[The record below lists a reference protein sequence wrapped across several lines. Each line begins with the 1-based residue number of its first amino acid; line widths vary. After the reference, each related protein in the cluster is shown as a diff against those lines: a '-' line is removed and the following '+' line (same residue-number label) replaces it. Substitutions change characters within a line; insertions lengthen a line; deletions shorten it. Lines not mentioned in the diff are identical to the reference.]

1 MAQTTEV
8 TRTEKIRLK
17 VIDQDGN
24 DILFGVKMT
33 AAMGK
38 LKKSYSEKV
47 GVPIKSLRFFFDGNR
62 INDEETPN
70 SLEMAQGDVIDVYQ
84 EQTGGKANEGN

>member
-1 MAQTTEV
+1 MAQTTEAA
-8 TRTEKIRLK
+8 RTEKIRLK

-24 DILFGVKMT
+24 DILFAVKMT
-33 AAMGK
+33 AAIGK
-38 LKKSYSEKV
+38 LKRSYSERV

-70 SLEMAQGDVIDVYQ
+70 SLEMKQDDVIEVYQ
-84 EQTGGKANEGN
+84 EQTGGKANKEK